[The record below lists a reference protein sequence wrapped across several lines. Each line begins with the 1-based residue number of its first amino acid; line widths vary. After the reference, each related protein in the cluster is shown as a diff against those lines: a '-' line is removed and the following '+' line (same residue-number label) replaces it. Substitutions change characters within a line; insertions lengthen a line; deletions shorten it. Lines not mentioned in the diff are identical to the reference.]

1 MSGMKKIGSRQFQK
15 QFSKVAETLK
25 TGDVVQVT
33 KRGKPFVQVTKLGRK
48 RIPTPNFAKR
58 LATDT
63 YSIKQGEALL
73 AHLDEAVS

>member
-58 LATDT
+58 VAAHPYPTEV
-63 YSIKQGEALL
+63 GEALL
-73 AHLDEAVS
+73 ARMDEAVS